1 MAELSEENLTII
13 LELQRRLAK
22 LIHQAS
28 ATELFI
34 FESHGETVATMTI
47 LEQLTNIKERATS
60 SYSRLSNLLL
70 RISEM
75 QPIAST
81 ATLELLSKT
90 IEQAQATA
98 DAGDPMVSNSEILN
112 SKIEKRE

>member
-34 FESHGETVATMTI
+34 FESHGETAATMTV

-75 QPIAST
+75 QPIVSN
-81 ATLELLSKT
+81 ATLKLLSNT

-98 DAGDPMVSNSEILN
+98 DAGDATV
-112 SKIEKRE
+112 RETKTDWNLS

>member
-13 LELQRRLAK
+13 LESQRRLAK

-28 ATELFI
+28 ATELLI
-34 FESHGETVATMTI
+34 FESYGETAATMTV

-75 QPIAST
+75 QPIASD
-81 ATLELLSKT
+81 ATLRLLSKT

-98 DAGDPMVSNSEILN
+98 DAGDATV
-112 SKIEKRE
+112 REAKNDWNLL

>member
-1 MAELSEENLTII
+1 M
-13 LELQRRLAK
+13 
-22 LIHQAS
+22 
-28 ATELFI
+28 
-34 FESHGETVATMTI
+34 TV

-90 IEQAQATA
+90 IEQAQATV
-98 DAGDPMVSNSEILN
+98 DAGDATV
-112 SKIEKRE
+112 REAKNDWNIS

>member
-1 MAELSEENLTII
+1 M
-13 LELQRRLAK
+13 
-22 LIHQAS
+22 
-28 ATELFI
+28 
-34 FESHGETVATMTI
+34 TV

-75 QPIAST
+75 QPIASD
-81 ATLELLSKT
+81 ATLKLLSKT

-98 DAGDPMVSNSEILN
+98 DAGDATV
-112 SKIEKRE
+112 REAKNDWNLS

>member
-22 LIHQAS
+22 LIHHAS
-28 ATELFI
+28 NTELFI
-34 FESHGETVATMTI
+34 FESYGETAETMTI

-75 QPIAST
+75 QPIVPT
-81 ATLELLSKT
+81 AMLELLSKT

-98 DAGDPMVSNSEILN
+98 DAGDATI
-112 SKIEKRE
+112 REAKTDWNLS

>member
-1 MAELSEENLTII
+1 MSELSDENLTVI
-13 LELQRRLAK
+13 LESQRRLAK
-22 LIHQAS
+22 LINQAS

-34 FESHGETVATMTI
+34 FESHRETAATMTV

-98 DAGDPMVSNSEILN
+98 DAGDVTV
-112 SKIEKRE
+112 REAKTDWNLS

>member
-1 MAELSEENLTII
+1 MAELSEENLKII
-13 LELQRRLAK
+13 LELQQKLAK

-34 FESHGETVATMTI
+34 FESYGETAATMTV

-75 QPIAST
+75 QPIAT
-81 ATLELLSKT
+81 TTTLELLSKT

-98 DAGDPMVSNSEILN
+98 DAGDATV
-112 SKIEKRE
+112 REAKTDWNLS